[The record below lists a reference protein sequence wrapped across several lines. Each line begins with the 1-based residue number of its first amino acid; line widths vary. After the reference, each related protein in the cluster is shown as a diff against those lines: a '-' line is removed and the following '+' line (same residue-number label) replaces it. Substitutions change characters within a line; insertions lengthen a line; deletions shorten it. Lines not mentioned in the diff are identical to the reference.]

1 MSSLWPLSLLRSSS
15 QLPILLHN
23 YGGPA
28 RATRTIAATRAMTTG
43 TATRKT
49 PTTPTLA
56 ATKNRRCASTQA
68 AATSTPTSGE
78 SVPAPVE
85 KQEFKRSDKPGYR
98 PRGLPPP
105 RHAERIYI
113 HNHMVENYTVFSMNP
128 HLNPTKA
135 FRQFAYTGKKLVPA
149 KLRRDYW
156 NPLAVIEF
164 EEGRGDIGRSV
175 YQKLREFQKRHQL
188 EWEDPALLAM
198 SREERGHAL
207 NDQRANCIADL
218 AAVLAGAGKANRMVD
233 IDVAK
238 DRDPRMGK
246 RGKNKTGVTGVK
258 RVISVEKAPVDANA
272 PADDPE
278 DHSPASGHGRALATI
293 ELVKDGVSQ
302 EVRGVPLNG
311 ATVYWANEQ
320 DKYFASEWTDNV
332 THVIGLPVKTPKRHV
347 VAAAAAAE
355 KAAKEAAAA
364 QEGEKETA
372 VAEGQEATVESQAAA
387 EAKPDAAADA
397 SEIKPEAGA
406 EATKKE

>member
-1 MSSLWPLSLLRSSS
+1 
-15 QLPILLHN
+15 
-23 YGGPA
+23 
-28 RATRTIAATRAMTTG
+28 MTTG

-218 AAVLAGAGKANRMVD
+218 AAVLAGAGKANRM
-233 IDVAK
+233 
-238 DRDPRMGK
+238 
-246 RGKNKTGVTGVK
+246 
-258 RVISVEKAPVDANA
+258 APVDANA

-302 EVRGVPLNG
+302 IVRGVPLNG